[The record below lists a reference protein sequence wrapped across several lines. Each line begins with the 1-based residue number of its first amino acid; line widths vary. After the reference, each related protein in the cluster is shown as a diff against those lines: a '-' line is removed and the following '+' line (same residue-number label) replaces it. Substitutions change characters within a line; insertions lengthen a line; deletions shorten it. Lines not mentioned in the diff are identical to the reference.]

1 MIIEGILSVI
11 MSPVCL
17 SLIALGVI
25 VGIIFGSIPGLSAT
39 MAVVLFLPMSFG
51 MQPVN
56 GISLLIGLYI
66 GGISGGLISAILLR
80 IPGTPSSIATT
91 FDGSPMA
98 KRGEAGKAL
107 GVGILYSFLGG
118 MLSIGAL
125 IFISPLLA
133 KFALKFTPVEYCS
146 IALLS
151 LTIIASLSGDS
162 MINGLISG
170 LIGITAAMIG
180 MAPLDG
186 YRRFTFG
193 VGELGSGLMILTVLI
208 GLFAIADIFDY
219 AFTKKEEDLGEIR
232 DYEIHG
238 FGVSL
243 KEFKEQ
249 FVNFIRS
256 SLLGLGIGI
265 LPGVGGSTASILSYS
280 AAKNA
285 SKHPEKFGTGI
296 IDGII
301 ASESSNNAMTGGSL
315 IPLLTLGIP
324 GNTVT
329 AMLLGGLMIHGISP
343 GPLIFIKSGN
353 VMYAIFTALIVA
365 NIVMLVVEYW
375 GIRYFVK
382 LLDVHKGI
390 LFPIITVLCAV
401 GAFASNSRM
410 FDIYC
415 ILAFG
420 VLGFIFN
427 KVNIPKTPFIIGFI
441 IGPIAE
447 VNLRRALMASE
458 GSLLPFI
465 TRPISAVFIALTVI
479 SLFLTLKKKV
489 DDNREK
495 ANDVSVAGKA
505 S

>member
-1 MIIEGILSVI
+1 MIIEGILAVI
-11 MSPVCL
+11 TSPVCL
-17 SLIALGVI
+17 MLIALGVI

-51 MQPVN
+51 MQPVH

-66 GGISGGLISAILLR
+66 GGISGGLISAILLK

-98 KRGEAGKAL
+98 ERGEAGKAL
-107 GVGILYSFLGG
+107 GTGILYSFLGG
-118 MLSIGAL
+118 LVSIIAL

-151 LTIIASLSGDS
+151 LTIIASLSGES
-162 MINGLISG
+162 MINGLLSG
-170 LIGITAAMIG
+170 LFGITAAMIG
-180 MAPLDG
+180 IAPLDG
-186 YRRFTFG
+186 FKRFTFG
-193 VGELGSGLMILTVLI
+193 VSQLGSGLIIVTVLI
-208 GLFAIADIFDY
+208 GLFAIADIFEY
-219 AFTKKEEDLGEIR
+219 AFERKEDEHGEII
-232 DYEIHG
+232 DYSING
-238 FGVSL
+238 FGVSI

-280 AAKNA
+280 AAKNS
-285 SKHPEKFGTGI
+285 SKHPDKFGTGI
-296 IDGII
+296 IDGIV

-343 GPLIFIKSGN
+343 GPLIFIKSGKI
-353 VMYAIFTALIVA
+353 MYAIFTALIVA
-365 NIVMLVVEYW
+365 NVAMLVLEYW
-375 GIRYFVK
+375 GLRYFVK
-382 LLDVHKGI
+382 LMDIPKGT

-401 GAFASNSRM
+401 GAFATNSRV
-410 FDIYC
+410 FDIYA

-420 VLGFIFN
+420 LIGFLFN
-427 KVNIPKTPFIIGFI
+427 KVGIPKTPFIIGFI

-447 VNLRRALMASE
+447 VNLRRALMASG

-465 TRPISAVFIALTVI
+465 TRPISAIFIALTILSIVMTI
-479 SLFLTLKKKV
+479 KQKLNDGKLEKV
-489 DDNREK
+489 N
-495 ANDVSVAGKA
+495 
-505 S
+505 

>member
-11 MSPVCL
+11 LSPICL
-17 SLIALGVI
+17 MLISVGVI
-25 VGIIFGSIPGLSAT
+25 IGIIFGSIPGLSAT

-51 MQPVN
+51 MEPIN

-66 GGISGGLISAILLR
+66 GGISGGLISAILLK

-91 FDGSPMA
+91 FDGGPMA
-98 KRGEAGKAL
+98 DNGEAGKAL
-107 GVGILYSFLGG
+107 GAGILYSFLGG
-118 MLSIGAL
+118 LLSIIAL

-162 MINGLISG
+162 MINGLLSG
-170 LIGITAAMIG
+170 LFGITAALIG

-186 YRRFTFG
+186 FRRFTFG
-193 VGELGSGLMILTVLI
+193 SSQLGSGLTIVTVLI
-208 GLFAIADIFDY
+208 GLFAIADIFEY
-219 AFTKKEEDLGEIR
+219 AFKGDEDAGELKNYKIS
-232 DYEIHG
+232 G
-238 FGVSL
+238 FGVTL
-243 KEFKEQ
+243 HEFKSQ

-256 SLLGLGIGI
+256 SIIGLVIGI

-280 AAKNA
+280 AAKNS
-285 SKHPEKFGTGI
+285 SKYPEKFGTGI
-296 IDGII
+296 IDGVI

-343 GPLIFIKSGN
+343 GPLIFEKNGTI
-353 VMYAIFTALIVA
+353 MYGIFTALIVA
-365 NIVMLVVEYW
+365 NFAMLIFEYM
-375 GIRYFVK
+375 GLKFFVK
-382 LLDVHKGI
+382 LMDIPKNI
-390 LFPIITVLCAV
+390 LFPIIIVLCAV
-401 GAFASNSRM
+401 GAFATNSRV

-420 VLGFIFN
+420 LIGYAFK

-447 VNLRRALMASE
+447 VNLRRALMASD
-458 GSLLPFI
+458 GSLMPFI
-465 TRPISAVFIALTVI
+465 TRPISAIFIAFTIFSVI
-479 SLFLTLKKKV
+479 MTIKRKLEDDKKKTTPSKF
-489 DDNREK
+489 DEIPE
-495 ANDVSVAGKA
+495 
-505 S
+505 